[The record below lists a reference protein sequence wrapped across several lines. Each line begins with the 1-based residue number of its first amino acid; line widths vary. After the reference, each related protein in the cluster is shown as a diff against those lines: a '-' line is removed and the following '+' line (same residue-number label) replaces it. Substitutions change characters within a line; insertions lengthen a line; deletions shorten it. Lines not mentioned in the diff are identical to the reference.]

1 MATKTSRP
9 RGMRIQLKGL
19 HTTADMRAMLN
30 EAIDQME
37 ALAVTHVSGTNLYL
51 TPADRHGNPVTPLGP
66 GRRKISSLIIE
77 EPYRS
82 AAEEHGL

>member
-1 MATKTSRP
+1 MALKKSFP
-9 RGMRIQLKGL
+9 RGLRIQLKGH

-30 EAIDQME
+30 EAIDQIE

-51 TPADRHGNPVTPLGP
+51 TPSDQHGNPVTPMGP
-66 GRRKISSLIIE
+66 GRHKISSLILT

-82 AAEEHGL
+82 SADEHGL